1 MIFPKGAETADI
13 VSNCNYVEEGII
25 FTDNQLQS
33 KTTSEAIASHK
44 DIVTEWLVTFNAY
57 YVEYVN

>member
-13 VSNCNYVEEGII
+13 VSNCNYVEGGII

-44 DIVTEWLVTFNAY
+44 DIVTE
-57 YVEYVN
+57 